1 MSKPIVRLFGVS
13 VMTVVILILS
23 SCNAATVTP
32 TQPLMSSLAPSATP
46 SGPTPTLPPA
56 VAAENT
62 IVAAQT
68 VNALTAAPTWTQ
80 AAIRTATAAYI
91 ALATAYQAEIEAFI
105 ASATATRWTKTP
117 TRTFTPSHTPTHTFT
132 PTFTATPTRTFT
144 PSHTPTRTFTPTP
157 APISVAN
164 LGSVVTLQTLT
175 GHAGP
180 VRSVAWSPDGRYLAS
195 GSDDNTVRVWDAGT
209 GQTLRVLT
217 GHAGTVWS
225 VAWSPDGRFLAS
237 GSSDRTVRV
246 WDAADGRLLRTLE
259 GHTDGCGQSR
269 GRLTDATSPRDQM
282 TRQSA
287 SGTREQ
293 DSCYGHSQDTRTG

>member
-144 PSHTPTRTFTPTP
+144 PSHTPTRTFTPSRTPTP
-157 APISVAN
+157 APISIAN
-164 LGSVVTLQTLT
+164 IGSVVVLRTLT

-180 VRSVAWSPDGRYLAS
+180 VYSVASVAWSPDGRYLAS
-195 GSDDNTVRVWDAGT
+195 GSRDDTVRVWDAAN
-209 GQTLRVLT
+209 GQLLRTLA
-217 GHAGTVWS
+217 GHTDWVRS

-237 GSSDRTVRV
+237 GSDDRTVRV

-259 GHTDGCGQSR
+259 GHTSKVWSVAWSPDGR
-269 GRLTDATSPRDQM
+269 YL
-282 TRQSA
+282 A
-287 SGTREQ
+287 SGST
-293 DSCYGHSQDTRTG
+293 DDTIRIWGIPE